1 MYIIYKHNIYTH
13 IHIYIYIYI
22 YTHTMA
28 TMAGGICHG
37 NFVSRLVLSINSAR
51 LWMNVLQCN
60 CFQRIF
66 H

>member
-13 IHIYIYIYI
+13 IHIYIYI

-51 LWMNVLQCN
+51 LDECAPMQLLSKNLSLK
-60 CFQRIF
+60 
-66 H
+66 

>member
-1 MYIIYKHNIYTH
+1 
-13 IHIYIYIYI
+13 
-22 YTHTMA
+22 MA